1 MALGGGSFLVQNKIL
16 PGSYINFISR
26 ANASSSLGDRGV
38 AAMPVLLSWGIDDAV
53 FTITADDF
61 QKNSLKLL
69 GFEYSASELAGLRDL
84 FLNVKS
90 VHLYKVNTGG
100 AYAFNSFCT
109 AKYKGICGNKI
120 KTVILANEDSAEENP
135 LFDVLTYY
143 SNMLVDEQ
151 KGIANITELN
161 SNDFCIWKENG
172 TLTLTAGENCSG
184 GDDGT
189 VTTASYQAFLSA
201 IESYS
206 FNTIGYPGTD
216 NTIKALFTAWTKR
229 LRDELG
235 IKFQCVL
242 YKYPSADFEGVISVE
257 NKLSYETEN
266 SESASLVYW
275 VTGAQAGCEV
285 NKSLTNSIY
294 TGEFNIDLNYTQTQL
309 ENSINA
315 GKFMFHKVGDHV
327 RVLTDINSL
336 TSISSEKGTDF
347 KKNQV
352 IRLIDQ
358 IANDIATIFNT
369 RYLGVVPN
377 DAAGRISLWNDIV
390 KHHKN
395 LQTIRAIEEFN
406 PENIEVRQGESKESV
421 VVTDSITPVSA
432 MEKLYMTIIV
442 N

>member
-1 MALGGGSFLVQNKIL
+1 M
-16 PGSYINFISR
+16 
-26 ANASSSLGDRGV
+26 
-38 AAMPVLLSWGIDDAV
+38 
-53 FTITADDF
+53 
-61 QKNSLKLL
+61 
-69 GFEYSASELAGLRDL
+69 
-84 FLNVKS
+84 
-90 VHLYKVNTGG
+90 
-100 AYAFNSFCT
+100 
-109 AKYKGICGNKI
+109 
-120 KTVILANEDSAEENP
+120 
-135 LFDVLTYY
+135 
-143 SNMLVDEQ
+143 
-151 KGIANITELN
+151 
-161 SNDFCIWKENG
+161 
-172 TLTLTAGENCSG
+172 
-184 GDDGT
+184 
-189 VTTASYQAFLSA
+189 
-201 IESYS
+201 
-206 FNTIGYPGTD
+206 
-216 NTIKALFTAWTKR
+216 
-229 LRDELG
+229 RDELG

-242 YKYPSADFEGVISVE
+242 YKYPSADFEGVISIE

-369 RYLGVVPN
+369 RYLDVVSN
-377 DAAGRISLWNDIV
+377 DAAGRTSLWNDIV
-390 KHHKN
+390 KHHQN